1 MDSFVYR
8 WTNKTLNKIYIGFH
22 KGVENDGYICSSAS
36 EKFWNDF
43 NNPDYVWQREIL
55 YKGTMKDC
63 QLVESKLLNELDIT
77 SEFVYNQ
84 RNNVMFNLDDEVRN
98 KLSEAAK
105 RRNQNPEYIEKLR
118 QSSRKLWED
127 PNHRR
132 KVTIAN
138 TGKTVSKETKEKLR
152 EANLGKTQSSKT
164 IAKRVEKLK
173 GHRVSI
179 ETRQKISETRK
190 SKSAEYAKVYKD
202 MYGFICPFGEFGS
215 LREYIKYAKFNN
227 LKGFKDII
235 KIRKLLKDECNLEWR
250 YLKHE

>member
-55 YKGTMKDC
+55 YKGIMKDC
-63 QLVESKLLNELDIT
+63 QLIESKLLNELDIT

-98 KLSEAAK
+98 KLSGAAK
-105 RRNQNPEYIEKLR
+105 RRNQNSEYIEKLR
-118 QSSRKLWED
+118 AATKKQWED
-127 PNHRR
+127 PNHRAR
-132 KVTIAN
+132 IKETH
-138 TGKTVSKETKEKLR
+138 TGRVVSNETKEKLR
-152 EANLGKTQSSKT
+152 AANLGKTQSADT

-173 GHRVSI
+173 GHKVSV
-179 ETRQKISETRK
+179 ETRQKISK
-190 SKSAEYAKVYKD
+190 AHLGKKASKESILKRYGIKTPYGIFESISA
-202 MYGFICPFGEFGS
+202 F
-215 LREYIKYAKFNN
+215 LKYSKEHN
-227 LKGFKDII
+227 LHK
-235 KIRKLLKDECNLEWR
+235 LKDRTSVTRRLNNSDIRDWTHINE
-250 YLKHE
+250 KI